1 MPQDVLPSVVTK
13 KAGRNFPRPPFT
25 VTKPQRNGLRRLSPP
40 PRPGHCD
47 VDWVVHFYQFCYYF
61 QNINRKI
68 RECKS
73 AEEFFRVCG
82 RKKRN
87 ASVTTPAVHNCL
99 FSRPGVQQIS
109 RLCGSLLPHLS
120 RTLHFHIIPTTGQ
133 RQERNIPCGSKLPQ
147 PKRRQAAALPNAPSA
162 DTSGS
167 INMAQRFPV
176 AITYSLNP
184 AKRHKYGVRAYG
196 ARQQAAAFSAG
207 EEFPPAP
214 SGICLSKRWS

>member
-133 RQERNIPCGSKLPQ
+133 RQERNIPCGRRVPAGPRQTFAFQSVGHKYAQLTHYLKSSLPS
-147 PKRRQAAALPNAPSA
+147 PLTFPHLPGYVIVREQFKENSRLSGRKK
-162 DTSGS
+162 SGS
-167 INMAQRFPV
+167 HDAWR
-176 AITYSLNP
+176 
-184 AKRHKYGVRAYG
+184 
-196 ARQQAAAFSAG
+196 
-207 EEFPPAP
+207 
-214 SGICLSKRWS
+214 CL

>member
-1 MPQDVLPSVVTK
+1 MC
-13 KAGRNFPRPPFT
+13 AGEKN
-25 VTKPQRNGLRRLSPP
+25 
-40 PRPGHCD
+40 
-47 VDWVVHFYQFCYYF
+47 
-61 QNINRKI
+61 
-68 RECKS
+68 
-73 AEEFFRVCG
+73 
-82 RKKRN
+82 RN
-87 ASVTTPAVHNCL
+87 ASVTIPAVPNCL
-99 FSRPGVQQIS
+99 CARPGLQQLS

-147 PKRRQAAALPNAPSA
+147 PKRRQAAALQNAPSA

-196 ARQQAAAFSAG
+196 AAASCRFQCGRRVPAG
-207 EEFPPAP
+207 PVRHLPFKALVIKMP
-214 SGICLSKRWS
+214 S